1 MTARELYLQIEDKL
15 SEALALCDV
24 VAMAAGSE
32 SCLNPNSAERVMNI
46 VISDLG
52 EIVEFCENATD
63 E

>member
-24 VAMAAGSE
+24 VALAGGSE
-32 SCLNPNSAERVMNI
+32 SIIDSNSLERVMNI
-46 VISDLG
+46 ATSDLRG
-52 EIVEFCENATD
+52 IIELCENATD